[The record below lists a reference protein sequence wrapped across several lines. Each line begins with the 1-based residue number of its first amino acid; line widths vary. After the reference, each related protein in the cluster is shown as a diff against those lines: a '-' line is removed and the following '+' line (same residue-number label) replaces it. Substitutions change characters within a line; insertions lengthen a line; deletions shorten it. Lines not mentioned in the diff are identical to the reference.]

1 MFGSYN
7 DFHNRVH
14 IDAFVVSS
22 LDFMTSI
29 IAGVA
34 TFSILGA
41 ISYETGVDIKE
52 IASSGRLKKHARSK
66 INTFSLILV
75 VSS

>member
-7 DFHNRVH
+7 KFRNRVD

-22 LDFMTSI
+22 LDFATSI

-41 ISYETGVDIKE
+41 ISLETGVDIKE
-52 IASSGRLKKHARSK
+52 IATAGKLHLKY
-66 INTFSLILV
+66 SLI
-75 VSS
+75 